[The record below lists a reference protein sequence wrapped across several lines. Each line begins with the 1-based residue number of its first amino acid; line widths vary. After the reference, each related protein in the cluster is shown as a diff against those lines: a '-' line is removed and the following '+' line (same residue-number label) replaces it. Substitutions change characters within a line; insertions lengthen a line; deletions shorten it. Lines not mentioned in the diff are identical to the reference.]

1 MSPLPL
7 PSHVHY
13 ELLLQLLEQQT
24 AFAANQ
30 QPQLREQVQQL
41 IYSLRKALTQQKQIE
56 NTCEQFR
63 VPVEYRW
70 SINLLEQDSE
80 PTRVPTRE
88 PIKATIPES
97 SRELTRESVLDSNR
111 DSEKS
116 ELGGVH

>member
-24 AFAANQ
+24 AFAASQ
-30 QPQLREQVQQL
+30 QPQLRDQVNQL

-56 NTCEQFR
+56 KTCDQFR

-80 PTRVPTRE
+80 PNRTSTRE
-88 PIKATIPES
+88 PILGFTQETNLEANLEANL
-97 SRELTRESVLDSNR
+97 EVDQ